1 MPGASNQKTMEQL
14 MEELQTPD
22 LGQEMRQRDQ
32 PAPAIGVAKPD
43 SQLEE
48 LNTERTRR
56 VEAERIGR
64 IKDEFLANLS
74 HEIRTPLNAILG
86 WSELLKPGQS
96 SNSEMSE
103 GLDAIRRNVRVQAQ
117 LIDDLLDMS
126 RIISGKLRLDVQRIE
141 LPAIIDAAVEIVRLA
156 ADAKGVRLE
165 AVVDPV
171 AGPVTGDPNR
181 MQQIV
186 WNLLSNAIKFTP
198 RGGKVQITLERVSSH
213 VELSVSDTGQGI
225 DGEFLPFVFDKFT
238 QAESL
243 LTKSNPGLGLGLA
256 IVKNLAEMHG
266 GTVGVK
272 SAGAG
277 KGSTFI
283 VSLPISVIRG
293 FHRDEAAQH
302 PSTAR
307 DVEFMANPDL
317 SGITVL
323 VVDDDVDTL
332 ELVKLV
338 LGKCGATVMTCSS
351 AAGRCLKRLPEG
363 RPDVLITD
371 IGMPEMDGYSLIKQV
386 RTLPPE
392 QGGQTPAVALTAFA
406 RSEDRRRAMLS
417 GFDIHVSK
425 PVEPGE
431 LVAVVARLARRT

>member
-1 MPGASNQKTMEQL
+1 MSALQPNIVDGPDAKTPL
-14 MEELQTPD
+14 D
-22 LGQEMRQRDQ
+22 
-32 PAPAIGVAKPD
+32 
-43 SQLEE
+43 E
-48 LNTERTRR
+48 LNSERTRR
-56 VEAERIGR
+56 VEAERIGK

-96 SNSEMSE
+96 TDEEMRE
-103 GLDAIRRNVRVQAQ
+103 GLDVIRRNVKVQAQ

-141 LPAIIDAAVEIVRLA
+141 LPAIIDAAIEVVRLA

-213 VELSVSDTGQGI
+213 VELSVSDTGHGI
-225 DGEFLPFVFDKFT
+225 EVDFLPYVFDRFT
-238 QAESL
+238 QAESM
-243 LTKSNPGLGLGLA
+243 LTKINVGLGLGLA
-256 IVKNLAEMHG
+256 IVKNLTEMHG

-272 SAGAG
+272 SAGVG

-293 FHRDEAAQH
+293 LSGDEIRPH

-307 DVEFMANPDL
+307 EADLTPDPDL
-317 SGITVL
+317 SGIKLL
-323 VVDDDVDTL
+323 VVDDDVDSIQ
-332 ELVKLV
+332 LVKL
-338 LGKCGATVMTCSS
+338 LLEKCGAIIKTCSS
-351 AAGRCLKRLPEG
+351 GAECLKCLPIDK
-363 RPDVLITD
+363 PDVLISD
-371 IGMPEMDGYSLIKQV
+371 IGMPGMDGYALIKQV
-386 RTLPPE
+386 RALSPE
-392 QGGQTPAVALTAFA
+392 QGGRIPAIALTAFA

-431 LVAVVARLARRT
+431 LIAVVARMARRT